1 MAYMKKELGL
11 LTLLTLPFISSA
23 DWLDVNMPVGVT
35 DISEDVFG
43 LHMLM
48 FWIMVA
54 IGVVVFGVLFYAM
67 WKYRRSNNKTAA
79 DFEENHKL
87 EIAWTIVPTIIL
99 VLMAL
104 PASSL
109 LKTMYDHEAEE
120 GGIDI
125 QVIGWQWKWQYKY
138 LDEKVGDKPLSFFS
152 NLTTPADQYE
162 TNQATKGENYL
173 LEVDEEVVVPINTPI
188 RFLITSND
196 VIHSWYMSDFAVKQ
210 DAIPG
215 FINVAKTTINE
226 PGVYRG
232 NCTEL
237 CGERHAYMPVVVR
250 AVTQDEYQEWLQSKK
265 EAAEQIAFLTE
276 KDWTLAEL
284 MEQGEEIYNT
294 RCAACHQ
301 MNGAGIPGFYPAL
314 AGSNLV
320 LNDKPKHIEILMEG
334 VRGSQMQSFAEQLNE
349 VEMASVITFTRQAWG
364 NDRAG
369 DGEIVIPKD
378 IVEYKQRDS

>member
-48 FWIMVA
+48 FWIMIA

-87 EIAWTIVPTIIL
+87 EIAWTVVPTIIL
-99 VLMAL
+99 ILMAL

-109 LKTMYDHEAEE
+109 LKKMYDHEAEE

-265 EAAEQIAFLTE
+265 DAAEQVAFLTE

-301 MNGAGIPGFYPAL
+301 MNGQGIPGFYPAL
-314 AGSNLV
+314 AGSDLV

-378 IVEYKQRDS
+378 IVEYKQKDS

>member
-1 MAYMKKELGL
+1 MKKELGL

-48 FWIMVA
+48 FWIMIA

-87 EIAWTIVPTIIL
+87 EIAWTVVPTIIL
-99 VLMAL
+99 ILMAL

-109 LKTMYDHEAEE
+109 LKKMYDHEAEE

-250 AVTQDEYQEWLQSKK
+250 AVTQDEYQAWLQSKK
-265 EAAEQIAFLTE
+265 DAAEQIAFLTE

-314 AGSNLV
+314 AGSDLV

-378 IVEYKQRDS
+378 IVEYKQKDS

>member
-1 MAYMKKELGL
+1 MKKELGL
-11 LTLLTLPFISSA
+11 LTILLTSLFTSA

-54 IGVVVFGVLFYAM
+54 IGVIVFGVLFYSM
-67 WKYRRSNNKTAA
+67 WRYRRSNNKTPA

-87 EIAWTIVPTIIL
+87 EIAWTIVPSIIL
-99 VLMAL
+99 ILMAL

-109 LKTMYDHEAEE
+109 LKKMYDHEAEE

-162 TNQATKGENYL
+162 TNQATKGQNYL

-215 FINVAKTTINE
+215 FINVAKATINE

-250 AVTQDEYQEWLQSKK
+250 AVTKEEYQDWIQSKK
-265 EAAEQIAFLTE
+265 DEAAQIAFLTE
-276 KDWTLAEL
+276 KEWTLAEL

-301 MNGAGIPGFYPAL
+301 INGAGIPGFYPAL
-314 AGSNLV
+314 AGSDVV

-369 DGEIVIPKD
+369 DGEIVLPKD
-378 IVEYKQRDS
+378 IVEYKQKDN

>member
-1 MAYMKKELGL
+1 MKKELGL
-11 LTLLTLPFISSA
+11 LTILLTSLFTSA

-54 IGVVVFGVLFYAM
+54 IGVIVFGVLFYSM
-67 WKYRRSNNKTAA
+67 WRYRRSNNETPA

-99 VLMAL
+99 ILMAL

-109 LKTMYDHEAEE
+109 LKKMYDHEAEE

-162 TNQATKGENYL
+162 TNQATKGQNYL

-215 FINVAKTTINE
+215 FINVAKATINE

-250 AVTQDEYQEWLQSKK
+250 AVTKEEYQDWIQSKK
-265 EAAEQIAFLTE
+265 DEAAQIAFLTE
-276 KDWTLAEL
+276 KEWTLAEL

-301 MNGAGIPGFYPAL
+301 INGAGIPGFYPAL
-314 AGSNLV
+314 AGSDVV

-369 DGEIVIPKD
+369 DGEIVLPKD
-378 IVEYKQRDS
+378 IVEYKQKDN